1 MHNASFFVS
10 WTRNDFYYIVFS
22 LLSWFAGH
30 PASSFA
36 VEFVKFLCNAGL
48 NIEIGLSKCS
58 MIVKF
63 VILHDLNQITC
74 ARLLVMV
81 MARNKTW
88 KYVTFSIWHCD
99 VCCSFSAWKCSPVC
113 FAFRICYVC
122 CVHGYVYFCS
132 NVFVSLYWSN
142 PTCWQPMRYKT
153 WIIVPAISR
162 IPQHCLKKVV
172 FEQYVSWVP
181 GFLFGHC
188 KTTAK

>member
-1 MHNASFFVS
+1 M
-10 WTRNDFYYIVFS
+10 FS

-36 VEFVKFLCNAGL
+36 VEFVKFLCDAGL
-48 NIEIGLSKCS
+48 KIEIGLSKCS
-58 MIVKF
+58 MLVKF
-63 VILHDLNQITC
+63 VILHSTWLDLNKVCPFIGDGDGPSK
-74 ARLLVMV
+74 
-81 MARNKTW
+81 KTW
-88 KYVTFSIWHCD
+88 SYVTFSIWHCD

-142 PTCWQPMRYKT
+142 PTCWQPMRYET

-162 IPQHCLKKVV
+162 IPQGCLRTICIMGSWICFWTLQNHSQITALNSAKVATEV
-172 FEQYVSWVP
+172 DIDFE
-181 GFLFGHC
+181 L
-188 KTTAK
+188 T

>member
-88 KYVTFSIWHCD
+88 KYVTFSI
-99 VCCSFSAWKCSPVC
+99 
-113 FAFRICYVC
+113 
-122 CVHGYVYFCS
+122 
-132 NVFVSLYWSN
+132 
-142 PTCWQPMRYKT
+142 
-153 WIIVPAISR
+153 
-162 IPQHCLKKVV
+162 
-172 FEQYVSWVP
+172 
-181 GFLFGHC
+181 
-188 KTTAK
+188 